1 MGRHVSSG
9 DRSSNLDGMNDM
21 KPGEV
26 TGFSLIELMVV
37 VALVGIL
44 AAIAYPAYQ
53 DFIRRGH
60 RSQAIS
66 VLNENAQFLER
77 NFTEA
82 NRYDRNSAGN
92 AIVLPF
98 NRSPKEGTA
107 TYGIA
112 LVPASSTATTFSLAA
127 TPQAGT
133 VSASDAC
140 GTLTLNNLGQK
151 GGGGLDVASCWN
163 R

>member
-1 MGRHVSSG
+1 
-9 DRSSNLDGMNDM
+9 MNDM

-98 NRSPKEGTA
+98 NRSPKEGTS

-112 LVPASSTATTFSLAA
+112 LDAGTLTATTYTLIA
-127 TPQAGT
+127 TPMAG
-133 VSASDAC
+133 SIMQGDPC
-140 GTLTLNNLGQK
+140 GALTLNNLGQK
-151 GGGGLDVASCWN
+151 GVGGLDVASCWN